1 MQRKSWGGTKF
12 ECESVRIGPLRA
24 SRLMP
29 RTAQGWS
36 GLLLLALVVLSLV
49 VLTSG
54 AVLADSSGVRLY
66 NNQCSSCHGPQ
77 GEGNVGANAPALA
90 GLDAPYLLRQLQH
103 FRDGVR
109 GAHPDDVNGAVM
121 RGSVRALGDTSL
133 RELVEAIQ
141 RFPLPKPALVKVA
154 GADLTA
160 GRNYYNGICSACHG
174 GKAEG
179 IAALN
184 APKLSGQHPDY
195 LTRQFL
201 HFRDKVRGGHPADKF
216 GLQMTKITKA
226 LPDEKLIHDVSAY
239 IAQLAATP

>member
-1 MQRKSWGGTKF
+1 MAKLMKRCSTQKNKSPSQNQQAGK
-12 ECESVRIGPLRA
+12 RR
-24 SRLMP
+24 R
-29 RTAQGWS
+29 R
-36 GLLLLALVVLSLV
+36 LLLAFWLL
-49 VLTSG
+49 
-54 AVLADSSGVRLY
+54 LAPCLLLAHTAAASTGERLY
-66 NNQCSSCHGPQ
+66 NVNCASCHGDKAQ
-77 GEGNVGANAPALA
+77 GNPALRGPALA
-90 GLDAPYLLRQLQH
+90 GLDDAYLLRQLQH

-109 GAHPDDVNGAVM
+109 GAHPDDRDGAVM
-121 RGSVRALGDTSL
+121 RAALAPVSSDAQW
-133 RELVEAIQ
+133 RELLVAIGK
-141 RFPLPKPALVKVA
+141 RPAPVSPAVPA
-154 GADLTA
+154 GADLVA